1 MITPGDRAPDFEL
14 PDADMALVSLAQF
27 RSKQHVV
34 LYFYVRDNTPGCT
47 TQAIEFS
54 DLDSDFGKLGCVVL
68 GVSRDDCISHGVF
81 RDKHGITVRLL
92 ADKDCVTC
100 RAYGVLQEKEVD
112 GVLRESV
119 NRTTFIID
127 KSGVVRHMLAGVTP
141 KGHAAEILN
150 LVKGL

>member
-47 TQAIEFS
+47 TQACDFS

-92 ADKDCVTC
+92 ADKYCVTC

-119 NRTTFIID
+119 NRTTFVND
-127 KSGVVRHMLAGVTP
+127 KSGVVRHVCDCVRP
-141 KGHAAEILN
+141 KGQ
-150 LVKGL
+150 